1 MPRNQP
7 PISFHFS
14 VTPFYFPN
22 RSFIK
27 KFILTI
33 FRDYSKRVENVNY
46 IFCTDKYL
54 LELNSQ
60 YLNHNYY
67 TDIITFELN
76 DTKGPV
82 ISDIYIS
89 IERARENA
97 ELHSVSYLNEIM
109 RLMIHGALH
118 LCGQK
123 DKIEKDFKKMKELE
137 EFYLNKWF
145 HVKQKHF

>member
-1 MPRNQP
+1 
-7 PISFHFS
+7 
-14 VTPFYFPN
+14 
-22 RSFIK
+22 
-27 KFILTI
+27 
-33 FRDYSKRVENVNY
+33 
-46 IFCTDKYL
+46 
-54 LELNSQ
+54 
-60 YLNHNYY
+60 
-67 TDIITFELN
+67 
-76 DTKGPV
+76 V

-145 HVKQKHF
+145 HVKQKYF